1 MTLRFVLENAPHPQ
15 LVSEKEF
22 GGGRLV
28 IGRGADADWQIDDPD
43 QFVSRSHAIIT
54 EESGRIIVTDASS
67 GGLYVDNAANPVG
80 AGNSVPID
88 AGMRLRLG
96 DFVLRIEE
104 VTVRKTQGETQPRR
118 SGAGVFSFEFGAEEA
133 APPPKKRPDSLPD
146 PFGLREDNRDEGQV
160 QEEDRPPR
168 PLDQDD
174 PFDLDLRGAARATPP
189 DPQADPSN
197 NEGFGSYFS
206 DAPVG
211 KPDAPVDNDFW
222 QPDVTADT
230 GRSRTRGAPQRSSES
245 QPPLA
250 AAPPPPSDPFGL
262 SGEAVAQSAPP
273 VRDLETAQ
281 SVAPTPEPE
290 RQQAQNALP
299 ETINHQPTATQTP
312 SAPTAKEA
320 ALRAAF
326 FRGMGLDPAHV
337 PPADSEEEMERIGRC
352 LRALVE
358 GVMALLRTRAEEK
371 NRVRVA
377 QTIIASAN
385 VNPLKFL
392 ATTDEGLA
400 ALLQPR
406 GEGYLAPEDAVN
418 WAFRDLNDHQV
429 RTWTALQTAL
439 RRMIDSFDPAEIER
453 EMQDAGLMEKLL
465 AGGSSAKMWQLYV
478 ERYGE
483 IARAAEER
491 FLGEVGADFRDAYEN
506 QGRS

>member
-43 QFVSRSHAIIT
+43 KFVSRSHAIIT
-54 EESGRIIVTDASS
+54 EERGRIIVTDASS
-67 GGLYVDNAANPVG
+67 GGLFIDNAANPVG
-80 AGNSVPID
+80 AGNSVPVD

-104 VTVRKTQGETQPRR
+104 MTVRSGQDQPSPNR
-118 SGAGVFSFEFGAEEA
+118 SGAGVFSFEFGAEEV
-133 APPPKKRPDSLPD
+133 APTPKKRPDSLPD
-146 PFGLREDNRDEGQV
+146 PFGLREETRDESQDR
-160 QEEDRPPR
+160 EESPPPR

-174 PFDLDLRGAARATPP
+174 PFDLDLRGAPRATPQEP
-189 DPQADPSN
+189 KEEKSKN
-197 NEGFGSYFS
+197 GGFGSYFS
-206 DAPVG
+206 DTPVTE
-211 KPDAPVDNDFW
+211 PTTAAENDFW
-222 QPDVTADT
+222 QPTDST
-230 GRSRTRGAPQRSSES
+230 GNNRSRTRGEPPKRTEEHPPQK
-245 QPPLA
+245 
-250 AAPPPPSDPFGL
+250 PPPPSSSDPFGL
-262 SGEAVAQSAPP
+262 SENAAAQASPPKRDQRPAQAAIHTNAP
-273 VRDLETAQ
+273 VYENTEET
-281 SVAPTPEPE
+281 SPKSTD
-290 RQQAQNALP
+290 
-299 ETINHQPTATQTP
+299 TP
-312 SAPTAKEA
+312 SASAQVPLAPSGTDV
-320 ALRAAF
+320 ALREAF
-326 FRGMGLDPAHV
+326 FRGMGLSSTPMSLEA
-337 PPADSEEEMERIGRC
+337 SEEEMERIGRC

-392 ATTDEGLA
+392 ATTDDGLS

-439 RRMIDSFDPAEIER
+439 RRMIDSFDPDAIER
-453 EMQDAGLMEKLL
+453 EMQDAGLIEKLL

-478 ERYGE
+478 DRYGE

>member
-15 LVSEKEF
+15 VVSEKEF

-43 QFVSRSHAIIT
+43 KFVSRSHAIVT
-54 EESGRIIVTDASS
+54 EERGRIMVTDASS
-67 GGLYVDNAANPVG
+67 GGLYIDNAANPVG

-104 VTVRKTQGETQPRR
+104 MTVRNSLSQRSPNR
-118 SGAGVFSFEFGAEEA
+118 SGAGVFSFEFGSEEV
-133 APPPKKRPDSLPD
+133 APAPKERPDSLPD
-146 PFGLREDNRDEGQV
+146 PFGLREDTRDTGQD
-160 QEEDRPPR
+160 QEEPRPPR

-174 PFDLDLRGAARATPP
+174 PFDLDLRGAPRATPQEP
-189 DPQADPSN
+189 KEEESKN
-197 NEGFGSYFS
+197 GGFGNYFS
-206 DAPVG
+206 DTPVTE
-211 KPDAPVDNDFW
+211 PNAAAENDFW
-222 QPDVTADT
+222 QPVESA
-230 GRSRTRGAPQRSSES
+230 GSNRSRTRGEAHKSTEARSPQATSS
-245 QPPLA
+245 
-250 AAPPPPSDPFGL
+250 SDPFGL
-262 SGEAVAQSAPP
+262 RGNTVSQGSPPITDPGSAQPSPP
-273 VRDLETAQ
+273 AHALDTEKAQ
-281 SVAPTPEPE
+281 PASSES
-290 RQQAQNALP
+290 P
-299 ETINHQPTATQTP
+299 ETSST
-312 SAPTAKEA
+312 SAQAALASSGNDA

-326 FRGMGLDPAHV
+326 FRGMGLSSTQLSPEA
-337 PPADSEEEMERIGRC
+337 SEEEMERIGRC
-352 LRALVE
+352 LRVLVE

-392 ATTDEGLA
+392 ATTDDGLS

-429 RTWTALQTAL
+429 RTWAALQTAL
-439 RRMIDSFDPAEIER
+439 RRMIDSFDPDAIER

>member
-28 IGRGADADWQIDDPD
+28 IGRGDDADWQIDDPD
-43 QFVSRSHAIIT
+43 MFVSRNHAIIT
-54 EESGRIIVTDASS
+54 EENGHIMVTDASS
-67 GGLYVDNAANPVG
+67 GGLFIDNAANPLG

-104 VTVRKTQGETQPRR
+104 VTVRSAQGQTAPSR
-118 SGAGVFSFEFGAEEA
+118 SGAGVFSFEFGTEEA
-133 APPPKKRPDSLPD
+133 AAAPAKRPDSLPD
-146 PFGLREDNRDEGQV
+146 PFGLREDTRSDAPLRD
-160 QEEDRPPR
+160 DTPPPR

-174 PFDLDLRGAARATPP
+174 PFGLDLRGAPRASTSEPK
-189 DPQADPSN
+189 DAPSN
-197 NEGFGSYFS
+197 TSGFGGYFS
-206 DAPVG
+206 DAPVP
-211 KPDAPVDNDFW
+211 KPQAPAENDFW
-222 QPDVTADT
+222 QPNEEITSS
-230 GRSRTRGAPQRSSES
+230 RSRTRGEPTANRIAPQETSA
-245 QPPLA
+245 PL
-250 AAPPPPSDPFGL
+250 PSDPFGL
-262 SGEAVAQSAPP
+262 GAKEPTDSALPEQEHPFEPPVAPPPVEPPETTPSPSAPP
-273 VRDLETAQ
+273 TRST
-281 SVAPTPEPE
+281 
-290 RQQAQNALP
+290 
-299 ETINHQPTATQTP
+299 PTADD
-312 SAPTAKEA
+312 A

-326 FRGMGLDPAHV
+326 FRGMGLDPARM
-337 PPADSEEEMERIGRC
+337 PPADTEEEMERVGRC

-392 ATTDEGLA
+392 ATTDDGLS

-429 RTWTALQTAL
+429 RTWAALQTAL
-439 RRMIDSFDPAEIER
+439 RRMIDSFDPDEIER
-453 EMQDAGLMEKLL
+453 EMQDAGLMGKLL

>member
-1 MTLRFVLENAPHPQ
+1 MILRFVLENAPHPQ

-22 GGGRLV
+22 AGGRLV

-54 EESGRIIVTDASS
+54 EESGRIMVTDASS

-96 DFVLRIEE
+96 DFVLRLEE
-104 VTVRKTQGETQPRR
+104 VTVRKAQGETPRGR
-118 SGAGVFSFEFGAEEA
+118 SGAGVFSFEFGSEEITPA
-133 APPPKKRPDSLPD
+133 PKKRPDSLPD
-146 PFGLREDNRDEGQV
+146 PFGLREDNRDEGQER
-160 QEEDRPPR
+160 EEARPPR

-174 PFDLDLRGAARATPP
+174 PFDLDLRGALHATSSTPSE
-189 DPQADPSN
+189 DPSH

-206 DAPVG
+206 DAPVA
-211 KPDAPVDNDFW
+211 KPVPSADTDFW
-222 QPDVTADT
+222 QPDVASDT
-230 GRSRTRGAPQRSSES
+230 GRNRTRGEPHKGTES
-245 QPPLA
+245 QPPQA
-250 AAPPPPSDPFGL
+250 AAPPLSSDPFGL
-262 SGEAVAQSAPP
+262 SGEAAAQSIPP
-273 VRDLETAQ
+273 VQE
-281 SVAPTPEPE
+281 PEPVRTVTQPSSQE
-290 RQQAQNALP
+290 LEQSQSALP
-299 ETINHQPTATQTP
+299 ETSHHQPTAAKIP
-312 SAPTAKEA
+312 SASTANDA

-326 FRGMGLDPAHV
+326 FRGMGLDPAHM
-337 PPADSEEEMERIGRC
+337 PPADTEEEMERIGRC
-352 LRALVE
+352 LRLLVE

-392 ATTDEGLA
+392 ATTEDGLA

-439 RRMIDSFDPAEIER
+439 RRMIDSFDPDEIER

-478 ERYGE
+478 ERYSE